1 MYRSKKKKKIPLNSC
16 GCTSTKTNSK
26 INSPERNS
34 DLDIFKCNF
43 YLKTKGRH
51 HKLCCGQNR
60 KYRRWRQQTSSVS
73 DFPNLLRSDSPID
86 TPELTSLISNSNED
100 LQQFPLDP
108 SESNDSLLQYQ
119 PETESDS
126 DSVFSTLKK
135 RNLGTPTDV
144 EIKVCVP
151 ISSQEKFSCTLLES
165 CPLKNK
171 PNENIRASLLSKS
184 PENISKKSKVC
195 RNRRISRIVKKL
207 QDKEMLTNL
216 ITKLDK
222 HSLTRDFVHS
232 IEEMSTGKLP
242 VNTIPHLVHLD
253 AIRFHRVRDSRKMQ
267 YSSKMKRF
275 WHCLYKLAGGPAL
288 RLLSGPRGTGERNF
302 ETSFCNINFAVPSI
316 TTLRHVQSNENRLI
330 NPGIFNS
337 VLDKI
342 RQMNLRKEKEFIL
355 SFDGKSVGTG
365 LKDDS
370 LGDVNLWNFE
380 TDPNLQE
387 SRERLEYEMKFINDL
402 KNSNLAQNTK
412 QIRDKLLQILKIVTE
427 RIQNVR
433 SIIRR
438 NEKTIAKYQK
448 LDADNP
454 NYRIK
459 HQYTIQH
466 SQYLI
471 DQCTALIQ
479 RCLRVNR
486 DLCEACAHLNQS
498 SSLFSRNDI
507 INISDQPNV
516 RLLMEPE
523 DLHYFFSQCNNTVY
537 VKQRTNIWHRIR
549 DTCPVTGSTLHS
561 AIGLGTL
568 IEQKHHHDYF
578 VKRKEKP
585 PPTPQVQQMMDY
597 GTENEVFTFYSTIN

>member
-1 MYRSKKKKKIPLNSC
+1 
-16 GCTSTKTNSK
+16 
-26 INSPERNS
+26 
-34 DLDIFKCNF
+34 
-43 YLKTKGRH
+43 
-51 HKLCCGQNR
+51 
-60 KYRRWRQQTSSVS
+60 
-73 DFPNLLRSDSPID
+73 
-86 TPELTSLISNSNED
+86 
-100 LQQFPLDP
+100 
-108 SESNDSLLQYQ
+108 
-119 PETESDS
+119 
-126 DSVFSTLKK
+126 
-135 RNLGTPTDV
+135 
-144 EIKVCVP
+144 
-151 ISSQEKFSCTLLES
+151 
-165 CPLKNK
+165 
-171 PNENIRASLLSKS
+171 
-184 PENISKKSKVC
+184 
-195 RNRRISRIVKKL
+195 
-207 QDKEMLTNL
+207 MLTNL

-242 VNTIPHLVHLD
+242 VNTIPHLAHLD
-253 AIRFHRVRDSRKMQ
+253 AIRFHRVGDSRKMQ

-275 WHCLYKLAGGPAL
+275 WHCLYKLAGGPSL

-302 ETSFCNINFAVPSI
+302 DTSFCNINFAVPSI
-316 TTLRHVQSNENRLI
+316 TTLRNVQSNENRLI
-330 NPGIFNS
+330 HPGIFNS

-342 RQMNLRKEKEFIL
+342 REMNFSKEKEFIL

-387 SRERLEYEMKFINDL
+387 SRERLEDEMNFINDV
-402 KNSNLAQNTK
+402 KNSNFAQNKK
-412 QIRDKLLQILKIVTE
+412 QIRDKLLQVLKIVTE

-433 SIIRR
+433 SIIKR

-448 LDADNP
+448 LDAENP

-479 RCLRVNR
+479 RSLRVNR
-486 DLCEACAHLNQS
+486 DLCEACAHLNNS
-498 SSLFSRNDI
+498 SSLFSRNDM

-523 DLHYFFSQCNNTVY
+523 ALHSFFSQCDNTVY

-549 DTCPVTGSTLHS
+549 DSCPVTGSTLHS

-568 IEQKHHHDYF
+568 MEQKDHHDYF

-585 PPTPQVQQMMDY
+585 PATPQVQQMMDY
-597 GTENEVFTFYSTIN
+597 GTENEVVKFYSTLTL